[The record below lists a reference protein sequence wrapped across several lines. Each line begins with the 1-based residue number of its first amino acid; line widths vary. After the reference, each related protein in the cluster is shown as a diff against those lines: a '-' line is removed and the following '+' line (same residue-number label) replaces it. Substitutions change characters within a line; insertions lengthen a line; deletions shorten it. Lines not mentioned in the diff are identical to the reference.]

1 MITRNIQ
8 IILTVIKA
16 MIQGSQPFTVDSVF
30 YISVIDEIRNT
41 ITWGNAIRVT
51 LLQVNG
57 LQSRQLSPINIS
69 ASSKGLEK
77 N

>member
-16 MIQGSQPFTVDSVF
+16 MIQGSQPFAVDSAF